1 LKGIILGSRLM
12 AKIDYMKVIGVLS
25 KTLKMETIDVKFIDK
40 SVDKLEITMGGP
52 AKQEKKFQLAMS
64 DYTLN
69 ISFPKDYLSSK
80 EFDRWCSTFEY
91 ELEQAFLRNV
101 STQVDRDIS
110 NHILKVTF

>member
-1 LKGIILGSRLM
+1 M
-12 AKIDYMKVIGVLS
+12 VKIDYMKVIGVLS
-25 KTLKMETIDVKFIDK
+25 KTLKMETIDIKFIDK

-52 AKQEKKFQLAMS
+52 AKQEKKIHLAMS

-69 ISFPKDYLSSK
+69 ISFPKDYLLSK

-101 STQVDRDIS
+101 STQVDKDIS
-110 NHILKVTF
+110 NHIIKVIF